1 MTGVIFEDLIRPM
14 TKKPISEKCAS
25 LIMKVIVV
33 VIGTICVGLVFVV
46 ENMGT
51 LVQVHFLALQYI
63 FMMVLLYFKIDCS
76 YNLNVC

>member
-14 TKKPISEKCAS
+14 AKKPISEKCAS

-33 VIGTICVGLVFVV
+33 VIGTVCVGMVFVV

-51 LVQVHFLALQYI
+51 IIQVRFLAWKCI
-63 FMMVLLYFKIDCS
+63 
-76 YNLNVC
+76 